1 MFQFQYIEFL
11 LLLII
16 IPVMIALFYYAKAK
30 KRTALRKIG
39 EPELVQQLIANHL
52 PRSVTHKAILLFT
65 VIGLLVITLANLR
78 SPVGEQKISRSG
90 IDVMIALDVS
100 KSMLAQD
107 VKPSR
112 LDRSKQLLS
121 RLVDKLG
128 NNRIGIVIFAGKAY
142 LQMPLTGDHAA
153 AKMYLSAATTES
165 VPTQGTVI
173 GDALKMC
180 YASFNNKE
188 KKYKAVILISDGED
202 HDESAVKVAEQ
213 MAESGVIIHT
223 VGIGS
228 PMGAPLMDESTKEY
242 KQDAEGNTV
251 ISKLNETALRQVAE
265 NGHGVYQLYQNTEA
279 AIGNIMNQLNSMEQK
294 TVTDNSLVNYKSYYL
309 FFLIP
314 AFLFLLIE
322 LFIAERKKNRSKSFV
337 LKPAVI
343 TVLLFF
349 LIADGFSQEA
359 NELIGK
365 GNKAYKENDFKAAG
379 ESYSEVAKKNPGNAI
394 AHFNLGNAA
403 YKSGKTDEAVEAYDQ
418 SISRLNSPI
427 EKSNAFYNKGVVYQ
441 NNKKLPECIEAYKS
455 ALKLDPANEDARQ
468 NLQKALKQQKKEQEQ
483 KQQQNQEKQKQN

>member
-30 KRTALRKIG
+30 KRTALKKIG
-39 EPELVQQLIANHL
+39 DPELVQQLIANHD
-52 PRSVTHKAILLFT
+52 PRSCTYKAILLFT

-188 KKYKAVILISDGED
+188 KKYKAVS
-202 HDESAVKVAEQ
+202 
-213 MAESGVIIHT
+213 
-223 VGIGS
+223 
-228 PMGAPLMDESTKEY
+228 Y
-242 KQDAEGNTV
+242 
-251 ISKLNETALRQVAE
+251 
-265 NGHGVYQLYQNTEA
+265 
-279 AIGNIMNQLNSMEQK
+279 
-294 TVTDNSLVNYKSYYL
+294 LVM
-309 FFLIP
+309 
-314 AFLFLLIE
+314 
-322 LFIAERKKNRSKSFV
+322 
-337 LKPAVI
+337 
-343 TVLLFF
+343 
-349 LIADGFSQEA
+349 
-359 NELIGK
+359 
-365 GNKAYKENDFKAAG
+365 
-379 ESYSEVAKKNPGNAI
+379 
-394 AHFNLGNAA
+394 
-403 YKSGKTDEAVEAYDQ
+403 GKTMMNLEV
-418 SISRLNSPI
+418 
-427 EKSNAFYNKGVVYQ
+427 KWQ
-441 NNKKLPECIEAYKS
+441 NRWPQ
-455 ALKLDPANEDARQ
+455 RV
-468 NLQKALKQQKKEQEQ
+468 
-483 KQQQNQEKQKQN
+483 